1 MHFTE
6 LPGNSR
12 RYDMKK
18 LIAIIFTIFILAVFA
33 GCPSPYDSSGSGGLY
48 DKNSLPAD
56 LKYDALR
63 SSSSE
68 FTFETLFPVRVKL
81 DVALYSLDTEG
92 NLLSDPL
99 PPDSAEIN
107 ISLIDKRGAV
117 IYSGKV
123 SSAGSLL
130 TTVYLPSAPENVI
143 LKLQAAGF
151 EDRQVVINNMVRYR
165 EINRTMA
172 MKKYASGSRSA
183 QRSLPF
189 SNPYPDPVLN
199 VPEIT
204 IAFEDL
210 FGNARAGD
218 ADYNDFIASYKI
230 TETMNQESGLV
241 SKIDVEATAVRKW
254 AGYDHRF
261 GIRIDSFEGSAAITG
276 TYINSSGISVPFSA
290 SRSNEP
296 IEIVLFERSSKAV
309 GKTASFTIEFQTLQF
324 TDPEQSGGSGSVLL
338 SRPPYNP
345 YIYVHNTKKDIHLI
359 DRQPLKY
366 SQNPDPDDRFVD
378 SEGFPWALLVPSAWE
393 SPAEG
398 QRIEEAYPRFEN
410 WRLSSG
416 DLHGDWYNYPGEPY
430 VEDPDPVT
438 PAKMVFSSNRDGDFE
453 IYSID
458 PETGTTAKLTDNTS
472 TDKHPALSADG
483 KKIAFVSN
491 RSGSWA
497 IYTMNSDGTGVS
509 SPVAAL
515 NGAYDGHPSWN
526 PDGSA
531 IVYDNNYNIYTVN
544 SDGTGLNSLKVDPFE
559 NFTEPEWSPDG
570 EYIAYSSS
578 TGSDDEISVMKSDGT
593 AAVVITDNS
602 ASDQS
607 PSWSSDGTSIAF
619 TTDRDGNFEIY
630 TMSSGGLNPV
640 KITDSLSDE
649 TSPCCSCDGRIAY
662 VKDGNGIYWRNAD
675 DSVAETLL
683 IDDTYINLSPS
694 W

>member
-1 MHFTE
+1 
-6 LPGNSR
+6 
-12 RYDMKK
+12 
-18 LIAIIFTIFILAVFA
+18 
-33 GCPSPYDSSGSGGLY
+33 
-48 DKNSLPAD
+48 
-56 LKYDALR
+56 
-63 SSSSE
+63 
-68 FTFETLFPVRVKL
+68 
-81 DVALYSLDTEG
+81 
-92 NLLSDPL
+92 
-99 PPDSAEIN
+99 
-107 ISLIDKRGAV
+107 
-117 IYSGKV
+117 
-123 SSAGSLL
+123 
-130 TTVYLPSAPENVI
+130 
-143 LKLQAAGF
+143 
-151 EDRQVVINNMVRYR
+151 
-165 EINRTMA
+165 
-172 MKKYASGSRSA
+172 MKKYFLFFLILFSLIAVSCNNQTSGSTS
-183 QRSLPF
+183 ST
-189 SNPYPDPVLN
+189 NP
-199 VPEIT
+199 
-204 IAFEDL
+204 
-210 FGNARAGD
+210 
-218 ADYNDFIASYKI
+218 
-230 TETMNQESGLV
+230 
-241 SKIDVEATAVRKW
+241 
-254 AGYDHRF
+254 
-261 GIRIDSFEGSAAITG
+261 
-276 TYINSSGISVPFSA
+276 
-290 SRSNEP
+290 
-296 IEIVLFERSSKAV
+296 
-309 GKTASFTIEFQTLQF
+309 
-324 TDPEQSGGSGSVLL
+324 
-338 SRPPYNP
+338 
-345 YIYVHNTKKDIHLI
+345 
-359 DRQPLKY
+359 
-366 SQNPDPDDRFVD
+366 
-378 SEGFPWALLVPSAWE
+378 PST
-393 SPAEG
+393 
-398 QRIEEAYPRFEN
+398 
-410 WRLSSG
+410 
-416 DLHGDWYNYPGEPY
+416 
-430 VEDPDPVT
+430 VT
-438 PAKMVFSSNRDGDFE
+438 PAKMIFSSNRDGDFE

-458 PETGTTAKLTDNTS
+458 PETGVTVKLTDNS
-472 TDKHPALSADG
+472 FTDKHPALSKDG
-483 KKIAFVSN
+483 TKIAFVSN